1 MSCEVSEEM
10 HVLNLAPLPSL
21 RSFAAG
27 LIERSRRL
35 SALTAA
41 LNSLVIDENNEI
53 LDRKKRKRSTDIRHF
68 LTDVRVAMQESTE
81 AVVYDEYL
89 VDDLQNIVKRG
100 EQLLQPDEIDQLDE
114 SQTAEIRA
122 SIAIACRA
130 LTNIKALPRRTPL
143 VDVVEALTR
152 ARSALSRT
160 DDLRKEEIDAIWAEA
175 EAARTLVSLYLPYAR
190 AIGFSTD
197 AVEKDLND
205 LVKSMD
211 RFREGRDLPMPME
224 EDDAAAADLAGGD
237 DDGACG
243 AGAAAAAAAAAGAGA
258 GAAAAAAR
266 ERARDEKYY
275 QVAALLS
282 RRQLVGKELQFLV
295 KWYGYG
301 SVYNTWEPI
310 SALPQESLDD
320 YQTHHEEN
328 TRTDWATRITSRASA
343 LDKTWLYNVEWEN
356 GIKSYHAASALSAKI
371 QAFRPEWFVAVPV
384 RTVEADE
391 DKLSDEDEPP
401 LAPGAGASQL
411 TTQQEDEPLPPTP
424 PSLVWD
430 AGTGRARLSVAK
442 AVRNLVDVDSLE
454 VLRGLEEW
462 VSWRLY
468 LLHCAVVPD
477 ALQKNDELMQ
487 RLAGDLYEIR
497 RDFFVSLF
505 EERSKRQ
512 QGEVVTYAAFR
523 SERLRLLRQRFT
535 KRWRKAQLRL
545 ARDKPTLEAQQLAL
559 KYIREHI
566 ISDAR
571 DYDTDRPL
579 DGAQQTNATL
589 VMWAKRGAWWQTLAR
604 PRARPA
610 IITDFLSNEGRGK
623 RTNGVLAWW
632 RARHTESGE
641 VERTDGVFGSYL
653 SGDWPLDPTPTLCP
667 PDHVTPQQ
675 WQLPSELLMENAQS
689 RQNISTVLL
698 ALRADNSERGAK
710 ALDCFGEPSADFAR
724 ANRRAY
730 TPAASMNTAK
740 RQMAARSVLHGHLS
754 YALLSDTTS
763 TAGEKTFRSSSGI
776 GFYRPVVDNI
786 IAMASA
792 TTKPSDLEVRTNLVF
807 AAEYGTCNPLALDNK
822 LLVKEQRF
830 AELFRRR
837 IGTGKE
843 GEGLATIVDRALSAS
858 VYLAPS

>member
-1 MSCEVSEEM
+1 
-10 HVLNLAPLPSL
+10 
-21 RSFAAG
+21 
-27 LIERSRRL
+27 
-35 SALTAA
+35 
-41 LNSLVIDENNEI
+41 
-53 LDRKKRKRSTDIRHF
+53 
-68 LTDVRVAMQESTE
+68 MQESTE
-81 AVVYDEYL
+81 AVVYDQYL
-89 VDDLQNIVKRG
+89 IDELQNIVKRG
-100 EQLLQPDEIDQLDE
+100 EQLLQPDEMEQLDE

-130 LTNIKALPRRTPL
+130 LTNIKALPR
-143 VDVVEALTR
+143 
-152 ARSALSRT
+152 
-160 DDLRKEEIDAIWAEA
+160 
-175 EAARTLVSLYLPYAR
+175 
-190 AIGFSTD
+190 
-197 AVEKDLND
+197 
-205 LVKSMD
+205 SMA
-211 RFREGRDLPMPME
+211 RFREGRDVPMPMD
-224 EDDAAAADLAGGD
+224 EDDLAGGD

-258 GAAAAAAR
+258 GAGAAAAAAR
-266 ERARDEKYY
+266 DRARDEKYY

-301 SVYNTWEPI
+301 SVYNTWEPL
-310 SALPQESLDD
+310 SALPQESLDY

-328 TRTDWATRITSRASA
+328 TSTDWATRITSRASA

-371 QAFRPEWFVAVPV
+371 QAFRPAWFAVPV

-477 ALQKNDELMQ
+477 ALQQNEKLMQ

-505 EERSKRQ
+505 QERSKRQ
-512 QGEVVTYAAFR
+512 QRQQGEEVVTYVAFR

-559 KYIREHI
+559 DYIREHI
-566 ISDAR
+566 TSDAR
-571 DYDTDRPL
+571 DYGTDRPL

-589 VMWAKRGAWWQTLAR
+589 VVWAKRGAWWQTLAR

-724 ANRRAY
+724 ANRRVY

-822 LLVKEQRF
+822 LLVKEKRF

-858 VYLAPS
+858 VYLAPT